1 MNRMAVV
8 SLLNFQLKITDG
20 TFRSFDTGQ
29 SSSTITT
36 LTQLFGADIL
46 VDDSTV
52 DRPVSLQGVDLAQ
65 QVFFYSDQPVTL
77 KLVVNGSTLLLTSG
91 FVLMPRV
98 PSVISVQNIVEIY
111 VSNASGS
118 QARLI
123 VQGAGVAA

>member
-1 MNRMAVV
+1 MAVV

-29 SSSTITT
+29 SSTTVTT

-46 VDDSTV
+46 VDDGTV
-52 DRPVSLQGVDLAQ
+52 DRQISLQGVDLAH
-65 QVFFYSDQPVTL
+65 QVFFFCDQPVTL
-77 KLVVNGSTLLLTSG
+77 KLVVNSSTLLLTSG
-91 FVLMPRV
+91 FVLMPNV